1 MTGTQALQQGNSRT
15 RFIRLLGITTML
27 AGLASP
33 ALAADDQATAAA
45 EEEKGF
51 EEIIVTATRTATSIQ
66 KVPISMQ
73 ALSADTLQQRSVKG
87 LTDFAALI
95 PSVSFAGLGPGRT
108 EVYFRGIVPAGGAY
122 PATGYY
128 LDDISINVNGLPDV
142 HVYDVERLEAL
153 SGPQGTLFGAGSLAG
168 TIRVITNKP
177 KLGEFSGG
185 MDLTTVRPV
194 RLTGRI
200 AATVVNTLDQVDARA
215 GMVDDWLDWDG
226 AVGGEADAWIEVRQ
240 TDDNPGGSPVW
251 SAWRRL
257 DQSEFRARA
266 YQFRAQLR
274 SYDLAFNIHVTA
286 LSVTADEVV

>member
-15 RFIRLLGITTML
+15 RFIRLLGITTIL

-122 PATGYY
+122 PATGY
-128 LDDISINVNGLPDV
+128 
-142 HVYDVERLEAL
+142 
-153 SGPQGTLFGAGSLAG
+153 
-168 TIRVITNKP
+168 
-177 KLGEFSGG
+177 
-185 MDLTTVRPV
+185 
-194 RLTGRI
+194 
-200 AATVVNTLDQVDARA
+200 
-215 GMVDDWLDWDG
+215 
-226 AVGGEADAWIEVRQ
+226 
-240 TDDNPGGSPVW
+240 
-251 SAWRRL
+251 
-257 DQSEFRARA
+257 
-266 YQFRAQLR
+266 
-274 SYDLAFNIHVTA
+274 
-286 LSVTADEVV
+286 